1 MELPERILTNARYH
15 RENTEICPED
25 YVFYDPLK
33 KPFSL
38 HGLMVQ
44 EDGAFRRM
52 PWEIAHRV
60 SPKVYSLSSHTSG
73 GRLRF
78 VTDSEHLALQ
88 VEVDRI
94 DARSIMSL
102 QASLGFDVYLEKD
115 GKEIFYRSVVP
126 PFDATERF
134 SSSISL
140 PEGEKQITLYFPLY
154 NDVKHLLIGL
164 SHGASLKEAPPYE
177 RSLPILFYGSSIT
190 QGACA
195 SRSGI
200 SYVARIARRLRSDF
214 INLGF
219 AGACKGEQ
227 VMADYLATL
236 PCSVFVLDYDHNS
249 PNPEFLSQT
258 HYGVYKAFR
267 EKNPETP
274 IVLVTRPTSDPTDPS
289 VIGRRDVVMETY
301 LRAKAEGDRKILF
314 VDGFGLLDDE
324 DRMDCTV
331 DGTHPN
337 DYGFY
342 RMAKQIGAAVE
353 RAIKLRQ

>member
-1 MELPERILTNARYH
+1 MNLPERISTNSRYQ
-15 RENTEICPED
+15 RVNTTICPED
-25 YVFYDPLK
+25 FDFYDPLK
-33 KPFSL
+33 EPFSL
-38 HGLMVQ
+38 HGLIVQ
-44 EDGAFRRM
+44 EDGAYRRM

-78 VTDSEHLALQ
+78 VTDSETLALQ
-88 VEVDRI
+88 VEFERADC
-94 DARSIMSL
+94 RSIMSV

-115 GKEIFYRSVVP
+115 GKEVFCRSVLP
-126 PFDATERF
+126 PVDPVDAY
-134 SSSISL
+134 SNWISL

-154 NDVKHLLIGL
+154 NDVKKLTVGL
-164 SHGASLKEAPPYE
+164 SHGATLKKAAPYE
-177 RSLPILFYGSSIT
+177 KETPILFYGSSIT

-195 SRSGI
+195 SRAGI
-200 SYVARIARRLRSDF
+200 SYVARIARSLRSDF

-258 HYGVYKAFR
+258 HYGVYKTFR
-267 EKNPETP
+267 EKNPDTP
-274 IVLVTRPTSDPTDPS
+274 IVLVTRPTSDPMAS
-289 VIGRRDVVMETY
+289 AVIGRRSVVMDTY
-301 LRAKAEGDRKILF
+301 LRARSEGDERILF
-314 VDGFGLLDDE
+314 VDGFELLDDE

-342 RMAKQIGAAVE
+342 RMAKIIGAAVK
-353 RAIKLRQ
+353 RAMKL

>member
-1 MELPERILTNARYH
+1 MKLPERVSTNSRYYQK
-15 RENTEICPED
+15 NTAICPED
-25 YVFYDPLK
+25 YNFYDPLEE
-33 KPFSL
+33 PFSL

-52 PWEIAHRV
+52 PWEIANRV

-78 VTDSEHLALQ
+78 VTDSEALALR
-88 VEVDRI
+88 VSFERF

-102 QASLGFDVYLEKD
+102 QASLGFDVYLEID
-115 GKEIFYRSVVP
+115 GKEIFYRSVLP
-126 PFDATERF
+126 PFDATDGYENA
-134 SSSISL
+134 ISL

-154 NDVKHLLIGL
+154 NDVKSLSVGL
-164 SHGASLKEAPPYE
+164 SRGASLKKAAPYE
-177 RSLPILFYGSSIT
+177 KALPILFYGSSIT

-195 SRSGI
+195 SRPGI
-200 SYVARIARRLRSDF
+200 SYVARVARSLRSDF

-219 AGACKGEQ
+219 AGACKGEK
-227 VMADYLATL
+227 VMAEYLATL

-258 HYGVYKAFR
+258 HYGVYKTFR
-267 EKNPETP
+267 EKNPDTP
-274 IVLVTRPTSDPTDPS
+274 IVLATRPASDPTQPA
-289 VIGRRDVVMETY
+289 VIGRRSVVMETY
-301 LRAKAEGDRKILF
+301 LRARSEGDEKILF
-314 VDGFGLLDDE
+314 VDGFEFLDNE
-324 DRMDCTV
+324 ERMDCTV

-342 RMAKQIGAAVE
+342 RMAKKIGAAVE
-353 RAIKLRQ
+353 RAMKM